1 MRKVIGVGETILDIL
16 FKDGVPY
23 RAIPGGSVFNG
34 FVSLRRLGV
43 PGIFI
48 SELGNDPVG
57 DMIHRF
63 MDENGIS
70 TGYLDRYPD
79 RKSPVSLAFLDEKHH
94 ADYVFYHDYPDQ
106 RLAVPLPK
114 IEEDDIFIFG
124 SYYALNP
131 VLREQIVEFLDYARE
146 RKAIIYYDPNF
157 RKAHAHDAI
166 RLTPTVLDNL
176 GYADIVRGS
185 DEDFFHLFGETNMA
199 QTYAEHIQF
208 YCPLF
213 VSTHGAD
220 GVSLFTGSFHE
231 RFNAPS
237 ISPVS
242 TIGAGDNFNAGLIYG
257 LLKYDIRHDDLA
269 TLGKEEWGKIIRCG
283 MDLATEVCLSN
294 DNYIS
299 KDFASTYTNQ
309 S

>member
-16 FKDGVPY
+16 FKDGAPY
-23 RAIPGGSVFNG
+23 RANPGGSVFNG

-57 DMIHRF
+57 GMILRF
-63 MDENGIS
+63 MEENGIP

-79 RKSPVSLAFLDEKHH
+79 RKSPVSLAFLNEERQ
-94 ADYVFYHDYPDQ
+94 ADYVFYNDYPEQ
-106 RLAVPLPK
+106 RLAVPLPG
-114 IEEDDIFIFG
+114 IEEDDILIFG

-131 VLREQIVEFLDYARE
+131 ALREQIVELLDYARE
-146 RKAIIYYDPNF
+146 RKALIYYDPNF
-157 RKAHAHDAI
+157 RKAHAHEAI
-166 RLTPTVLDNL
+166 RLTPTVLDNF

-185 DEDFFHLFGETNMA
+185 DEDFFHLFGDTDMGHA
-199 QTYAEHIQF
+199 YSEHVQF

-213 VSTHGAD
+213 VSTHGA
-220 GVSLFTGSFHE
+220 GGASLFTPAFRE
-231 RFNAPS
+231 RFES
-237 ISPVS
+237 RMLSPVS
-242 TIGAGDNFNAGLIYG
+242 TIGAGDNFNAGLVYG
-257 LLKYDIRHDDLA
+257 LLKYGIRRDDLPQ
-269 TLGKEEWGKIIRCG
+269 LGKEEWGKIIRCG
-283 MDLATEVCLSN
+283 MDLATEVCLSY

-299 KDFASTYTNQ
+299 KDFASRYAGQ